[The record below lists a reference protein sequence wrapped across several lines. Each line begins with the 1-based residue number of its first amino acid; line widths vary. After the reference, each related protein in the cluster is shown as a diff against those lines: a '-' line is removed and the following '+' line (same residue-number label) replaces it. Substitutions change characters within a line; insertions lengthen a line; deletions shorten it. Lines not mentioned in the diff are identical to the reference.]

1 MKQKNNLPYIII
13 LIIGLLAIT
22 FASVKFFKKIKEN
35 PVDTSNIENSFDPN
49 ATGQSQARGQRGGNR
64 GNFKPLHG
72 TVTSI
77 NGNTIV
83 MKADDNS
90 VKNISVSSDTRI
102 SKMTDEQQETLTI
115 AEVKT
120 GDEINVMAQDTTT
133 GDITA
138 QMIVIGTFTPPQR
151 GESGQNVNPDSLP
164 DNTTGSSSI

>member
-1 MKQKNNLPYIII
+1 
-13 LIIGLLAIT
+13 
-22 FASVKFFKKIKEN
+22 
-35 PVDTSNIENSFDPN
+35 
-49 ATGQSQARGQRGGNR
+49 
-64 GNFKPLHG
+64 
-72 TVTSI
+72 
-77 NGNTIV
+77 